1 MVGSKKFFSN
11 ISYQPL
17 ALMLEGYPIKP
28 NKYRPP
34 FNATKNKA
42 IPKINFTL
50 LFTFIFLIK
59 FESVISR
66 ANLALRFDEV

>member
-1 MVGSKKFFSN
+1 
-11 ISYQPL
+11 
-17 ALMLEGYPIKP
+17 MLESYPVKP

-34 FNATKNKA
+34 FNAIKNKA

-50 LFTFIFLIK
+50 LFTYIFLIK

-66 ANLALRFDEV
+66 ANLAFRLDEV